1 MQGPFKYET
10 RYKYPHLT
18 DGEGAIWQRFVNKYP
33 DWFDEVWY
41 DVEIGTCRD
50 ITETGSEEWERH
62 KKYLNQYKI
71 DVVGKKGNQYTI
83 IEIKREATSKALGE
97 IQLYFHCFLR
107 DWKTENAV
115 KTMILT
121 DIEMP
126 EMKEICE
133 LDDTQLVIV

>member
-1 MQGPFKYET
+1 MQGPFAFEK

-18 DGEGAIWQRFVNKYP
+18 DGEAAIWERFVDKNP
-33 DWFDEVWY
+33 GAFDECWY

-50 ITETGSEEWERH
+50 KTKPLDPYFGEH
-62 KKYLNQYKI
+62 KEYLNKYKI
-71 DVVGKKGNQYTI
+71 DVLGKKDKQYTI

-97 IQLYFHCFLR
+97 IQLYYHCFRR
-107 DWKTENAV
+107 DWEIEAPV

-126 EMKEICE
+126 DMREITK
-133 LDDTQLVIV
+133 LDDTQLIIV

>member
-1 MQGPFKYET
+1 MLIQAGLIDQKQSELLSGVET
-10 RYKYPHLT
+10 
-18 DGEGAIWQRFVNKYP
+18 IQ
-33 DWFDEVWY
+33 
-41 DVEIGTCRD
+41 EISGLAAKQFGISEED
-50 ITETGSEEWERH
+50 IT
-62 KKYLNQYKI
+62 KQKAAFFALPYI

-107 DWKTENAV
+107 DWKSEAPV

-126 EMKEICE
+126 EMKQICE
-133 LDDTQLVIV
+133 LDDTQLIIV